1 MQWQLINTCS
11 FHAMIFRKGLTN
23 SLRSAQFQFS
33 SGIQTRNNTSYN
45 QVLDQCSQ
53 SYLLSTIS
61 QKKFENLLSKNN
73 IVVGWI
79 ARRAQ
84 CELAGL
90 VHAYVNWKF
99 CVLSNIYF
107 KVNTQGREQRARVL
121 LKTYFN
127 PRISPFTGE
136 IEILLFSITP
146 KNIPHHPVCLVG
158 ILIFKLTTQTLL
170 STRKFLGPS
179 QSVLYRQA

>member
-1 MQWQLINTCS
+1 M
-11 FHAMIFRKGLTN
+11 
-23 SLRSAQFQFS
+23 
-33 SGIQTRNNTSYN
+33 
-45 QVLDQCSQ
+45 
-53 SYLLSTIS
+53 
-61 QKKFENLLSKNN
+61 LSKNN

-158 ILIFKLTTQTLL
+158 ILIFKLTTHKEHKEIFGAILECFTQTGMRAWDSGNHHLWDL
-170 STRKFLGPS
+170 WPR
-179 QSVLYRQA
+179 